1 MMLRLLALVLVLAGT
16 AAAEAQRR
24 PNIVPPGWSQAP
36 DDPQWRGRRYVSPD
50 GSAWL
55 AVYASPAADRSLRE
69 HMDAVAHGDG
79 ERITY
84 QRRTRNF
91 IAVSGFKGD
100 RIFYRKGNLA
110 CGGTRWHH
118 IALEY
123 PAEHKRRMDG
133 LVTHIAHGLNHYD
146 DDCRRRRG

>member
-1 MMLRLLALVLVLAGT
+1 MLRLFALVLLLAAP

-24 PNIVPPGWSQAP
+24 PDIVPPGWSQVP
-36 DDPQWRGRRYVSPD
+36 DDPQWKVRRYVSPD

-55 AVYASPAADRSLRE
+55 AVSASPATGRSLRA
-69 HMDAVAHGDG
+69 HMDALASGEG

-84 QRRTRNF
+84 QRRTSNF

-100 RIFYRKGNLA
+100 RIFYRKSNLA

-123 PAEHKRRMDG
+123 PADDKRRMDA
-133 LVTHIAHGLNHYD
+133 LVTHIAHGLNRYD
-146 DDCRRRRG
+146 DDCRRRG

>member
-1 MMLRLLALVLVLAGT
+1 MLRLVALVLLLAGT
-16 AAAEAQRR
+16 VAADAQRR
-24 PNIVPPGWSQAP
+24 PTIVPPGWTQAP
-36 DDPQWRGRRYVSPD
+36 DDPQFRGRRYVSPD

-55 AVYASPAADRSLRE
+55 AVTATSAAGHSLRE
-69 HMDAVAHGDG
+69 HMDAVAYGEG

-118 IALEY
+118 VALEY
-123 PAEHKRRMDG
+123 PAEDKRRMDA
-133 LVTHIAHGLNHYD
+133 LVTHIAHGMNRYD
-146 DDCRRRRG
+146 DDCRRRG